1 MSSNTSEKKIPY
13 GAREKMPLWFSLAWS
28 SRGVSAALNVI
39 LVAYTSF
46 YASDVLGLNIGI
58 VGTML
63 LLSKVIDAFTNLG
76 IGFIIDKTNT
86 RWGKARPYEI
96 FIVFEWIFTVML
108 FSTPDIGKTGQ
119 YIWIFLMYVIINAVC
134 ATALGGSDTV
144 YMSRTFSTDNNRIKA
159 MSVNGVVVMLFS
171 IIFNIIAPQFIA
183 NAGTS
188 KAGWTQLALYMAV
201 PLALIGILRF
211 IFCKEITVEHTE
223 DERGDTEKNGKV
235 TFKDTIGVL
244 LKNKYLFLLVG
255 MMFIT
260 NIINNLGSA
269 ATYYFQYMMGDIR
282 ALSIVNLTS
291 LITPLMLIVFPVLS
305 RKLGTTKILQIA
317 MVFGVVGIIIRT
329 FGGTNMATLL
339 IGSGISS
346 IAVLPI
352 SMMIN
357 TYLIDCMDYGE
368 WKTGVRVE
376 GMIASVTNF
385 AGKVG
390 AGAASGLLGLVMGL
404 AGYDG
409 TLSVQSQSAN
419 MAIVGMY
426 NIFPLVMYVIMFV
439 LAMMYKMDKIKPQM
453 KEDLAEKH
461 GKLLAEEA

>member
-1 MSSNTSEKKIPY
+1 MSSNTSVKKIPC

-58 VGTML
+58 VGSL
-63 LLSKVIDAFTNLG
+63 LLISKVIDAFTDLG

-96 FIVFEWIFTVML
+96 FIVLEWIFTVML
-108 FSTPDIGKTGQ
+108 FSAPDIGKTGQ
-119 YIWIFLMYVIINAVC
+119 YIWIFIMYVVINAICV
-134 ATALGGSDTV
+134 TALGGADAV
-144 YMSRTFSTDNNRIKA
+144 YMARTFSTDNNRIKA
-159 MSVNGVVVMLFS
+159 MSINGVVVMLFS

-183 NAGTS
+183 NAGAS
-188 KAGWTQLALYMAV
+188 KSGWMQLAICMAI

-211 IFCKEITVEHTE
+211 VFCKEITVDQE
-223 DERGDTEKNGKV
+223 EKKSDPKKNEKI
-235 TFKDTIGVL
+235 TFKETIGAL
-244 LKNKYLFLLVG
+244 SKNKYLFLLVG

-260 NIINNLGSA
+260 YIINNLGQA
-269 ATYYFQYMMGDIR
+269 ATYYFQYMVGNIG
-282 ALSIVNLTS
+282 ALSIVNLTA
-291 LITPLMLIVFPVLS
+291 LITPVMLFIFPALS
-305 RKLGTTKILQIA
+305 KKLGTTRLLQIA
-317 MVFGVVGIIIRT
+317 MVFGIAGMILRT
-329 FGGTNMATLL
+329 LGGTNMITLL
-339 IGSGISS
+339 IGSGIASV
-346 IAVLPI
+346 AVLPI

-368 WKTGVRVE
+368 WKTGIRVE

-390 AGAASGLLGLVMGL
+390 TGVASGLLGLVMGI

-409 TLSVQSQSAN
+409 TLAVQSESAN
-419 MAIVGMY
+419 MAIICMY
-426 NIFPLVMYVIMFV
+426 NIFPLILYVIMFV
-439 LAMMYKMDKIKPQM
+439 LSMLYKMDKIKPQM
-453 KEDLAEKH
+453 KEDLAKKH
-461 GKLLAEEA
+461 GGI